1 MNMGEENAFDS
12 EERHREERR
21 QMKDAETA
29 NAEAV
34 AAGARLA
41 AGPGANA
48 LPLDPNQLLSV
59 LGLLDD
65 QPLGTSVVVAAP
77 AASSTSLNNNAN
89 VPTVTS
95 FVTVTLPAQTVMV
108 TLSTTITVTA
118 TPAAPS
124 TILPPPAPIPPPV
137 TASSPPAPPPPP
149 PTSTAPPPPPPVVL
163 PPPPPPPQSPVTGI
177 TTPLMGSGPLTIP
190 PLTSATSH
198 MSSISASATSSPN
211 GGAAGTPTAVVLLGV
226 FGGVA
231 GVSLLAM
238 GAFIYGLMRKRK
250 VKTETETGSVES
262 MQIGRPMPI

>member
-1 MNMGEENAFDS
+1 MNMGEDNAFDG
-12 EERHREERR
+12 EERHQEERR

-41 AGPGANA
+41 AGSGPNA
-48 LPLDPNQLLSV
+48 LPLDTNQLLSV

-65 QPLGTSVVVAAP
+65 QPLGTPVVVAAP
-77 AASSTSLNNNAN
+77 AASGTSLNNNAN

-95 FVTVTLPAQTVMV
+95 FVTVTLPAQTIMV
-108 TLSTTITVTA
+108 TLSTTITVTG
-118 TPAAPS
+118 TPPVPS
-124 TILPPPAPIPPPV
+124 TIPV
-137 TASSPPAPPPPP
+137 PPPPP
-149 PTSTAPPPPPPVVL
+149 PPPVTTSSPPPPPPPPPMSTAPPPPPVVL

-190 PLTSATSH
+190 PLISATSH
-198 MSSISASATSSPN
+198 TSSISASATSSPK

-250 VKTETETGSVES
+250 VKGETESGSVES
-262 MQIGRPMPI
+262 MQIGRPMPT

>member
-1 MNMGEENAFDS
+1 MRMDEENAFEG

-21 QMKDAETA
+21 QWKDAETA

-59 LGLLDD
+59 LGLLSA
-65 QPLGTSVVVAAP
+65 QPLGTPVAVAAP
-77 AASSTSLNNNAN
+77 AATSTSVNNNAN
-89 VPTVTS
+89 VPTVTI
-95 FVTVTLPAQTVMV
+95 FVTVTPPAQTVMV
-108 TLSTTITVTA
+108 TVPTTITVTA
-118 TPAAPS
+118 TPGAPS
-124 TILPPPAPIPPPV
+124 TVPPPPP
-137 TASSPPAPPPPP
+137 SPPPPP
-149 PTSTAPPPPPPVVL
+149 PPVSSAPPLPPPPPMSTAPPPPPVVL
-163 PPPPPPPQSPVTGI
+163 PPPPPPPPYPVTGI
-177 TTPLMGSGPLTIP
+177 TTPLVGSGPLTMP
-190 PLTSATSH
+190 PLISATSH
-198 MSSISASATSSPN
+198 MSSPSASATGSSK

-262 MQIGRPMPI
+262 MQIGRPMPN